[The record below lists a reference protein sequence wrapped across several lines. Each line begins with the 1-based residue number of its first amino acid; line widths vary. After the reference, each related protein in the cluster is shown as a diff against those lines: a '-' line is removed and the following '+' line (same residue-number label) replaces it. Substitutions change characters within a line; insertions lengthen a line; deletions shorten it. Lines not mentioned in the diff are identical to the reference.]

1 MNRIYIKSNIFSE
14 KLLAEA
20 LFDLFHIK
28 DSNIQIIV
36 NEYGKKYL
44 KDYPN
49 IYFNISHSGDK
60 CVCVISDNELGVDI
74 QKKCYKPQV
83 YVKCFNQNEIEY
95 IENSLDKE
103 TAFTKCWVIKESYV
117 KMLGIGISYGLKNV
131 NTLDLQNKFDIIV
144 LDDYFIAIG
153 YKNNF

>member
-1 MNRIYIKSNIFSE
+1 MNRIYIKSNITSE

-60 CVCVISDNELGVDI
+60 CVCVISDNEVGVDI

-83 YVKCFNQNEIEY
+83 YSKCFNSNEIEY
-95 IENSLDKE
+95 IENSKDKE
-103 TAFTKCWVIKESYV
+103 KAFTKCWVMKESYV

-131 NTLDLQNKFDIIV
+131 NTLDLQNKFDIIE
-144 LDDYFIAIG
+144 LDDYFMAIG
-153 YKNNF
+153 NKNNF